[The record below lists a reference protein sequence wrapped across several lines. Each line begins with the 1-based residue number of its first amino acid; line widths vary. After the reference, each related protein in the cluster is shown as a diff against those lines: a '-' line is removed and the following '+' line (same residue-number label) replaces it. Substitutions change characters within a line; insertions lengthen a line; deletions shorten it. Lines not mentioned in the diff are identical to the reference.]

1 MADKGGGI
9 NAGAMYQAGFA
20 SKAEGN
26 TQQEAIK
33 ERKREFWGG
42 VAKEAYNILGT
53 AAVGQIKSNYKQYQK
68 MSNAQESNSANVLL
82 EIKKFPKDNE
92 ALVQDLAD
100 LKEKHRAATK
110 TATVG
115 FGKKRSKAKAAAL
128 MYLQQ
133 LKDFDLWLK
142 GVAENRLE
150 AQGMTSVGA
159 GTTQGSAEQ
168 GGMSPGAGVMEE
180 GNTVEFAL
188 GGIHQRLRW
197 NSETGQGEVQVGGE
211 WLKDEA
217 SGKQKYSD
225 KTETGTY
232 EEYVAENQEPQKPEP
247 VIGSRAQVDLAGNP
261 IETPYEKSE
270 TSEYAKER
278 LSLTP
283 NPLMSREEWRK
294 HHEES
299 RGLVS
304 RIPYSQMKF
313 AKKEDKIV
321 GNNIILLD
329 AELAKQAMKKGS
341 VDWEY
346 ISETQNG
353 KKQFAGTINSYTNAQ
368 FKDFFFGGFSFDYAN
383 DRMPETAPAYI
394 LLKEDPAYADQLN
407 EDGSFKE
414 GFGPGNVDWE
424 GRLLNLKGQSFVKG
438 SLYRQQVI
446 DQQWEKRKEK
456 YEANQKAYRDAN
468 PEDPQW
474 KKDGYANKKQFLDA
488 QKDSGNPVDAPEDD
502 IGEDSG
508 FDQESPTGGDS
519 ESGIDAV
526 KGVSRADKDAR
537 RNSLLNFE
545 GFTGE
550 HYEYRFEMD
559 DETKKNVW
567 KAYSKNDADEDA
579 IGKKMKGSRVATIEG
594 LQGTEDTSPSTFN
607 TNTVNKNNQ
616 KIKNETPSTPGG
628 VTQKILSETTF
639 DSIKGLF
646 DKKGDGGIFDKSFGD
661 DYIILNTLTE
671 RGIPVKDRL
680 IFKNKKTGKEITVL
694 IGPRATTEDAE
705 MLNRI
710 MSEYIMAGP
719 EPE

>member
-20 SKAEGN
+20 SRDQVN
-26 TQQEAIK
+26 TQQEAAK
-33 ERKREFWGG
+33 ERKRQFWGG

-53 AAVGQIKSNYKQYQK
+53 AAVGQIQKNYKQYQK

-100 LKEKHRAATK
+100 LKAKHAAATK

-115 FGKKRSKAKAAAL
+115 FGKKRSKAKAAAS

-232 EEYVAENQEPQKPEP
+232 EEHVAENQEMKNKLFEKFKASSSSNWSYEEWESSQGEDIQP
-247 VIGSRAQVDLAGNP
+247 GSREDWTKQNQ
-261 IETPYEKSE
+261 E
-270 TSEYAKER
+270 
-278 LSLTP
+278 
-283 NPLMSREEWRK
+283 N
-294 HHEES
+294 

-304 RIPYSQMKF
+304 NIPYSQMKF
-313 AKKEDKIV
+313 AKKEDKKV
-321 GNNIILLD
+321 GNDLMELD
-329 AELAKQAMKKGS
+329 ATLAEQAMKKDS
-341 VDWEY
+341 VDWKY

-353 KKQFAGTINSYTNAQ
+353 KQQFAGTINSYTNAQ
-368 FKDFFFGGFSFDYAN
+368 FKDFFFGGFSYDYAN

-414 GFGPGNVDWE
+414 GFGPGSVDWE
-424 GRLLNLKGQSFVKG
+424 GRLLALKGQSFVKG

-474 KKDGYANKKQFLDA
+474 KQKGYANEGAYLKALKANGGD
-488 QKDSGNPVDAPEDD
+488 PVDAPEDD

-545 GFTGE
+545 SFTGE

-567 KAYSKNDADEDA
+567 KAYSKNDALPEGMSE

-671 RGIPVKDRL
+671 RGMPVKDRL

>member
-9 NAGAMYQAGFA
+9 NANAMYQAGFA
-20 SKAEGN
+20 SKAEVN

-53 AAVGQIKSNYKQYQK
+53 AAVGQIQKNYKQYQK

-211 WLKDEA
+211 WLEDKA

-225 KTETGTY
+225 KAETGTY
-232 EEYVAENQEPQKPEP
+232 EEYVAEDADMAYQTYKNDNIESPNSPEYTGEIMTQEEW
-247 VIGSRAQVDLAGNP
+247 S
-261 IETPYEKSE
+261 KSQGLN
-270 TSEYAKER
+270 TS
-278 LSLTP
+278 LL
-283 NPLMSREEWRK
+283 SREEWTK
-294 HHEES
+294 QNQES

-407 EDGSFKE
+407 EGGSFKE

-519 ESGIDAV
+519 ELGIDAV

-545 GFTGE
+545 SFTGE
-550 HYEYRFEMD
+550 HYEYRFD
-559 DETKKNVW
+559 AYTRDGVGFW
-567 KAYSKNDADEDA
+567 KAYSINDPDEYA
-579 IGKKMKGSRVATIEG
+579 IGKPMKGSRVATIEG

-661 DYIILNTLTE
+661 DYVILNTLMADDNNQLM
-671 RGIPVKDRL
+671 PVKDRL

-710 MSEYIMAGP
+710 MSEYIMAGK
-719 EPE
+719 EPQE